1 MTMFNMF
8 QPECF
13 MRRGSTNDK
22 MLNYHGGKCVV
33 TVAGWGGLAL
43 CFPQF
48 LIMKEGSREGRG
60 VENMWYGKRYKTY
73 TDRLYDFFP
82 FRP

>member
-1 MTMFNMF
+1 M
-8 QPECF
+8 
-13 MRRGSTNDK
+13 
-22 MLNYHGGKCVV
+22 
-33 TVAGWGGLAL
+33 VANVLLRWRVGGGLAL